1 MSKRYIVG
9 AVVAAL
15 IVVGVIVGISV
26 AGGGGDG
33 GEVTGIEGAAEVREL
48 VEGIPQ
54 EGRVLGDPDAPVT
67 VVEYGDIA
75 CPACKTAAET
85 TIPEL
90 IGEYVRDGRV
100 KLEIVPIDALRT
112 VSGERGALGVIAA
125 EEQDAAWSLTELLYK
140 NQGDERSEWLT
151 EDLLE
156 EAVAALGLDVA
167 DWRAAYDGDGV
178 VSRFDELEQRAIAAE
193 VRVTPTF
200 VVEGP
205 RGERTLEGAANI
217 GAFREAIDEV
227 GPET

>member
-1 MSKRYIVG
+1 LSKRYIVG

-15 IVVGVIVGISV
+15 VVVGVIVGISV
-26 AGGGGDG
+26 AGGDDG
-33 GEVTGIEGAAEVREL
+33 GEVTGIEGAADVREL

-54 EGRVLGDPDAPVT
+54 QGRVLGDPDAPVT

-85 TIPEL
+85 SIPEL
-90 IGEYVRDGRV
+90 IEEYVRDGRV

-151 EDLLE
+151 DDLLE
-156 EAVAALGLDVA
+156 EAVASLGLDVA
-167 DWRAAYDGDGV
+167 DWRAAYEGEGV
-178 VSRFDELEQRAIAAE
+178 VTRFAEYEQRAIAAE

-217 GAFREAIDEV
+217 GAFRDAVDEV
-227 GPET
+227 GP

>member
-15 IVVGVIVGISV
+15 VVVGVIVGISV
-26 AGGGGDG
+26 AGGDDG
-33 GEVTGIEGAAEVREL
+33 GEVTGIEGAADVREL

-54 EGRVLGDPDAPVT
+54 QGRVLGDPDAPVT

-85 TIPEL
+85 SIPEL
-90 IGEYVRDGRV
+90 IEEYVRDGRV

-151 EDLLE
+151 DDLLE
-156 EAVAALGLDVA
+156 EAVASLGLDVA
-167 DWRAAYDGDGV
+167 DWRAAYEGEGV
-178 VSRFDELEQRAIAAE
+178 VTRFAEYEQRAIAAE

-217 GAFREAIDEV
+217 GAFRDAVDEV
-227 GPET
+227 GP